1 MMPNNV
7 PKVSIIIIINYESL
21 QGPTNPRYKTTL
33 CKHFNTPQGCSYG
46 DKCQFAH
53 GNGELRLNNAQGFPT
68 SLGPGANANKMQ
80 NSLINY
86 KIVKCKNW
94 EKDGTCKYGVHCT
107 FAHGDKDLRN
117 KGENIFQMNNPMM
130 MIPMMYDM
138 NSVPIM
144 MSPPPGMDMN
154 QMQQMM
160 AGGNLNQNQLMMM
173 NMMPPAAG
181 GMPNNESNNVEPKS
195 EPQQ

>member
-1 MMPNNV
+1 
-7 PKVSIIIIINYESL
+7 
-21 QGPTNPRYKTTL
+21 
-33 CKHFNTPQGCSYG
+33 
-46 DKCQFAH
+46 
-53 GNGELRLNNAQGFPT
+53 
-68 SLGPGANANKMQ
+68 MQ

-181 GMPNNESNNVEPKS
+181 GMPNNESNNAEPKS

>member
-1 MMPNNV
+1 
-7 PKVSIIIIINYESL
+7 
-21 QGPTNPRYKTTL
+21 
-33 CKHFNTPQGCSYG
+33 
-46 DKCQFAH
+46 
-53 GNGELRLNNAQGFPT
+53 
-68 SLGPGANANKMQ
+68 MQ

-154 QMQQMM
+154 QMQQIM
-160 AGGNLNQNQLMMM
+160 LSNQLMMSLNPGLQNPNM
-173 NMMPPAAG
+173 NQGKKNM
-181 GMPNNESNNVEPKS
+181 EIDK
-195 EPQQ
+195 

>member
-1 MMPNNV
+1 M
-7 PKVSIIIIINYESL
+7 

-33 CKHFNTPQGCSYG
+33 CKHVNTPQGCSYG

-53 GNGELRLNNAQGFPT
+53 GNKELRLNNAQGFPQT
-68 SLGPGANANKMQ
+68 MAAGMNGNKMQ
-80 NSLINY
+80 NSILNY

-117 KGENIFQMNNPMM
+117 KNENLYQMNNPMM

-138 NSVPIM
+138 NAMPMVM
-144 MSPPPGMDMN
+144 PPPGMDIN

-160 AGGNLNQNQLMMM
+160 APGNINQNQLMMM
-173 NMMPPAAG
+173 NMMPP
-181 GMPNNESNNVEPKS
+181 MPEAMNNNDNNQNAEPKADNN
-195 EPQQ
+195 QQQLKFIIVFILA